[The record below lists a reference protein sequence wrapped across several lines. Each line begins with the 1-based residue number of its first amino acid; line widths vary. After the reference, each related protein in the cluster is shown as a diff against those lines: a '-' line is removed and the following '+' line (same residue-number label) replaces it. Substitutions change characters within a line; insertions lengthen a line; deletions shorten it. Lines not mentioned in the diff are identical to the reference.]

1 MRTRIDFF
9 SLKKFRRI
17 LAFVTAALMM
27 LSFPPVVGSFVVFES
42 GQVRPLALSPDGQRL
57 YAVNTPDHR
66 LEIFAVQANGLV
78 WMESVPVGME
88 PVAVAART
96 NGEVWVVNHL
106 SDSVSVVD
114 VSATPPRVI
123 RTLLVRDYQ
132 RVRQTRYRAVHR
144 PPEGYE

>member
-27 LSFPPVVGSFVVFES
+27 LSFPPVVGSFAVFES

-96 NGEVWVVNHL
+96 NGEVWVVNHRSEEHTSEL
-106 SDSVSVVD
+106 QS
-114 VSATPPRVI
+114 
-123 RTLLVRDYQ
+123 L
-132 RVRQTRYRAVHR
+132 
-144 PPEGYE
+144 